1 MRAVSLGLILAWVW
15 GCEQPAEAPEP
26 EPRAQTEAKAPD
38 APAPRE
44 PEVVPPS
51 PTPPKERPKMSR
63 PLTHEITREQVLAL
77 PKWEGAFARAKAGK
91 EAKKLATVS
100 PGARIDVILGTWCS
114 DSREEVTRFW
124 RGLDA
129 AGEVPFEV
137 GYWGTGF
144 GDYMPEVERAEE
156 LEVIAVPTFVVFRE
170 DEEVGR
176 VVERSEEGIEVDL
189 YDLLTGAREGQI
201 SATRNE

>member
-1 MRAVSLGLILAWVW
+1 MRRAHTLALLAGLLAW
-15 GCEQPAEAPEP
+15 GCEAPKEQEPPAA
-26 EPRAQTEAKAPD
+26 T
-38 APAPRE
+38 
-44 PEVVPPS
+44 PPS
-51 PTPPKERPKMSR
+51 TTPKERPKMTR

-77 PKWEGAFARAKAGK
+77 PRWKAAFAQAKAGK
-91 EAKKLATVS
+91 EAGKLATVP
-100 PGARIDVILGTWCS
+100 PGARVDVILGTWCS

-129 AGEVPFEV
+129 AGDVPFTV

-170 DEEVGR
+170 GEEVGR
-176 VVERSEEGIEVDL
+176 VVERSEKGIEVDL
-189 YDLLTGAREGQI
+189 YELLTGAREGQI
-201 SATRNE
+201 SATRND

>member
-1 MRAVSLGLILAWVW
+1 M
-15 GCEQPAEAPEP
+15 
-26 EPRAQTEAKAPD
+26 T
-38 APAPRE
+38 
-44 PEVVPPS
+44 
-51 PTPPKERPKMSR
+51 R

-77 PKWEGAFARAKAGK
+77 PKWRDAFAQAQAG
-91 EAKKLATVS
+91 EHAKKLATVP
-100 PGARIDVILGTWCS
+100 PGARIDVILGTWCP

-144 GDYMPEVERAEE
+144 GDYTPEVERAEE

-176 VVERSEEGIEVDL
+176 VVERSEAGIEVDL

-201 SATRNE
+201 SATRGD